1 MELLPSFLP
10 VNSTATAC
18 GAALIRVVVLVVGMG
33 NAEGEQ
39 DAAERNKV
47 EPERGKQGVHG
58 SVDLA

>member
-1 MELLPSFLP
+1 M
-10 VNSTATAC
+10 NSIATAC

-33 NAEGEQ
+33 NAEGEE
-39 DAAERNKV
+39 DAAEGNKV